1 MAKMRK
7 TIVATCMSV
16 LLLVVVLPA
25 GAITFGQLDEGRHPY
40 VGALVAE
47 FGDPAAL
54 GPFCTGTL
62 ISPTVFLTAAHCIQ
76 AIDAFDIDPW
86 WVTFSSPADS
96 TATLLTGTAHVPP
109 GANAGGFNDPLDLAI
124 VVLEA
129 SVTGVTPAQLPGAGL
144 LKKKSLKEATLT
156 PVGYGTTRDTQ
167 QGGFQAINDNV
178 DRRFAT
184 QSFLSLQ
191 KAWLLL
197 NMNPATGSGGT
208 CYGDSGGPHFLGGPT
223 SNLIVSITVTGDA
236 VCKATDKTYRLDTA
250 AARAFLDD
258 FVSLPS

>member
-1 MAKMRK
+1 MRK
-7 TIVATCMSV
+7 AIVATCLSV
-16 LLLVVVLPA
+16 LLLSLVSSA

-47 FGDPAAL
+47 FGDPAEI
-54 GPFCTGTL
+54 GPFCSGTL

-76 AIDAFDIDPW
+76 ALQVFGIDPW

-96 TATLLTGTAHVPP
+96 TATLLTGTAHIAP
-109 GANAGGFNDPLDLAI
+109 GANEGGFNDPLDLAV
-124 VVLEA
+124 VVLDA
-129 SVTGVTPAQLPGAGL
+129 PVTGLTPARLPTAGL
-144 LKKKSLKEATLT
+144 LDQMSLKGATFT
-156 PVGYGTTRDTQ
+156 PVGYGSTRDTQ
-167 QGGFQAINDNV
+167 QGGFQSIMDNV

-184 QSFLSLQ
+184 QTFLSRQ

-208 CYGDSGGPHFLGGPT
+208 CYGDSGGPHFLGDST

-236 VCKATDKTYRLDTA
+236 VCKATDKTYRLDTP

-258 FVSLPS
+258 FVTLP